1 MNRWLAN
8 MISNSVSCEVKG
20 MQLFEKDNNEWLCD
34 GPESQLDSYEKI
46 KKMTD
51 EEFQRYLESLK

>member
-1 MNRWLAN
+1 
-8 MISNSVSCEVKG
+8 
-20 MQLFEKDNNEWLCD
+20 MQPFEKDNNEWFCD

-51 EEFQRYLESLK
+51 AEFQRYLESLK